1 MALDVDCGAIVVRFR
16 SCRPRPDPKIPRA
29 MCLSRG
35 VVFASLGEDRT
46 CQFQGNRSLIEALRS
61 WYPLR
66 QKGPKSARLSI
77 PDGGTH
83 GVPDPGVWF
92 CLSEP
97 CAAQLLSYR

>member
-1 MALDVDCGAIVVRFR
+1 MPVPRQPFSDR
-16 SCRPRPDPKIPRA
+16 SAPV
-29 MCLSRG
+29 M
-35 VVFASLGEDRT
+35 V
-46 CQFQGNRSLIEALRS
+46 
-61 WYPLR
+61 PLR